1 VPKKTQLVPKRT
13 SNANVELSW
22 YGVFKFVQ
30 MSPEVIEEFT
40 IDQNASSVVRQER
53 KVFWLNSM

>member
-1 VPKKTQLVPKRT
+1 MA
-13 SNANVELSW
+13 NANVELSW
-22 YGVFKFVQ
+22 YEVGVFKFFQ

-53 KVFWLNSM
+53 KSFLDQQYPI